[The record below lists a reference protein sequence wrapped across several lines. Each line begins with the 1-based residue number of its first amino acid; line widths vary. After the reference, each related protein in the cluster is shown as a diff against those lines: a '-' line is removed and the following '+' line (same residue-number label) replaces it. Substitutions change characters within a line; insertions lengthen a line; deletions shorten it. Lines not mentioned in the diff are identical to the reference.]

1 MWLAFL
7 LTLIAGL
14 ATIAGGVLGVNKRV
28 VQKIPIS
35 VVLAFAAGAMICVSV
50 IDLIPEA
57 MES

>member
-35 VVLAFAAGAMICVSV
+35 VVLAFAA
-50 IDLIPEA
+50 
-57 MES
+57 